1 MNKLYIL
8 RKHIGDMTPEE
19 TMNFILMQMR
29 STKSNEEFLA
39 TMNK

>member
-8 RKHIGDMTPEE
+8 RKHIGDMNPEE
-19 TMNFILMQMR
+19 VITFILSQMR
-29 STKSNEEFLA
+29 NTKSNEEFLA